1 MQRVLAQAKNG
12 DELFWEE
19 KFHAPNGKPQACTQG
34 ALLFFLLS
42 LGEWGWGGE
51 GFSFSFSPRSQ
62 WVPIICPLSSQWVP
76 NLFPNMFFHSTSLL
90 SHVLWQM
97 LSSFHLSS
105 WAKVGEFCTL
115 NQNHIFW
122 GSYHSFFFN
131 F

>member
-42 LGEWGWGGE
+42 LGEWGWEGE

-62 WVPIICPLSSQWVP
+62 CFPIMCPLSSQWVP
-76 NLFPNMFFHSTSLL
+76 NMFPNMFFHSTSLL

-105 WAKVGEFCTL
+105 WAKVGEFCSL
-115 NQNHIFW
+115 NQNLIFW
-122 GSYHSFFFN
+122 GSYHSFF
-131 F
+131 